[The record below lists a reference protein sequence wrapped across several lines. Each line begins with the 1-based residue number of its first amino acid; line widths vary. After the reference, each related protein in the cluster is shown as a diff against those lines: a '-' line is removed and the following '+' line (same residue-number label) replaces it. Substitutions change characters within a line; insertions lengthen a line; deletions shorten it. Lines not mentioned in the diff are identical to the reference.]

1 MESFLKK
8 NKWLLFI
15 YGIFSLAAYIVL
27 TTMFMAYSWITDA
40 AMEKDFARGQL
51 ISLQVALMMAGLL
64 VFLYLL
70 FFIERYTLY
79 AISKSLRETVVKKIF
94 NLNYKGFYEEENSY
108 YISMIVNDI
117 DILENDYYA
126 SQINIIGEIVRILVT
141 FVFIGMIGIK
151 YVFIVLILMLPSILQ
166 PFILRR
172 KISRAGLKNSVAM
185 TKYNDKT
192 NEYIY
197 GMEEVITSNNLN
209 LFKEKFKEDAES
221 LEKTRYKSQVLG
233 AIDSALAQIGVY
245 ILKLIGPIIYI
256 NNAIMGLIKV
266 PVASSLFVYTDNI
279 AGPIVSSLATYKK
292 INSTK
297 NIKKKIDD
305 FLLEDRNI
313 EPQLEDIDDIKEIR
327 ISDLDFSYGETRIL
341 KDINFNFKAGHKYA
355 IFGASGS
362 GKSTL
367 IKLIMGL
374 DKSYEG
380 QIFFNEKELKE
391 ISNSSLW
398 DQVAYIQQKV
408 FVMGGSLRDNIS
420 MFSDAYINEE
430 IEEVIE
436 IAGLKEII
444 ESLPE
449 GIDSLIKE
457 GGTGFSGGEKQR
469 ISIARALLANKSIL
483 LLDESFSALDS
494 KNSLEI
500 EKKILDLNKTIIS
513 ISHRPN
519 DNLYTYD
526 EILVLKDG
534 KIIESGTYEELK
546 KEGTYFCGL
555 ITHGKEVEKDE
566 KQYSL

>member
-1 MESFLKK
+1 
-8 NKWLLFI
+8 
-15 YGIFSLAAYIVL
+15 
-27 TTMFMAYSWITDA
+27 MFMAYSWITDA

>member
-1 MESFLKK
+1 
-8 NKWLLFI
+8 
-15 YGIFSLAAYIVL
+15 
-27 TTMFMAYSWITDA
+27 MFMAYSWITDA

-94 NLNYKGFYEEENSY
+94 DLNYKGFYEEENSY

-151 YVFIVLILMLPSILQ
+151 YVFIVLILMVPSILQ
-166 PFILRR
+166 PFILRG

-341 KDINFNFKAGHKYA
+341 KNINFNFKAGHKYA

-457 GGTGFSGGEKQR
+457 GGKGFSGGEKQR

-500 EKKILDLNKTIIS
+500 ERKILDLNKTIIS

-526 EILVLKDG
+526 EILVLNDG

-546 KEGTYFCGL
+546 KEGTYFCEL